1 MTMHHL
7 EAERA
12 ILAATFLSRA
22 VVDRLILDH
31 ALQPADFDQPHHQ
44 RTWAAIL
51 QIHARGAKIDPITLG
66 DTLGA
71 TVPPGFVQE
80 LPGWADAISSI
91 GEHAQIVKRH
101 ALRRSWHAAAQRLIE
116 ASDTDNEQLVAQAE
130 ALLAAP
136 TGTDETWTPERL
148 GEDVCDFLTE
158 KGQVG
163 ISTGIPKLDDLL
175 AGGLRPGDM
184 TAIGA
189 WTSMGKSVLVD
200 TFLHDAALGGKS
212 CHVYVNEMSP
222 RDRTL
227 RTLAR
232 MGAAP
237 YAQLARREIGQRDA
251 PGVLDAA
258 RRIPF
263 GVTDCSQWDA
273 AQIGRHARANR
284 WDLWAVDLV
293 HNMAYER
300 ESELHQIVATLAAAA
315 RSSNSHLLLVAQFN
329 EARAIGETLPVPVAR
344 DIRGSG
350 MIKNLSAN
358 VLLLHREQTNQGGFV
373 TTSRDGILKVEKS
386 RHGQLGMVP
395 VTFHP
400 DEMRFKGGRSLEAVA
415 PLRVVRKDTA

>member
-1 MTMHHL
+1 MTAHL
-7 EAERA
+7 QAEQA
-12 ILAATFLSRA
+12 VLAATLISPP
-22 VVDRLILDH
+22 VVDRLTLDY
-31 ALQPADFDQPHHQ
+31 ALTPAEFDHPAH
-44 RTWAAIL
+44 RTIYTAIL
-51 QIHARGAKIDPITLG
+51 ELHSRGARV
-66 DTLGA
+66 DTIALA
-71 TVPPGFVQE
+71 AAAPAHAALIQDLPAFTPGI
-80 LPGWADAISSI
+80 GNI
-91 GEHAQIVKRH
+91 GEHAAIVKRA
-101 ALRRSWHAAAQRLIE
+101 ALRRSWHAAATRLIE
-116 ASDTDNEQLVAQAE
+116 AADTDNEALVAQAE

-136 TGTDETWTPERL
+136 SGTDETWTPDRL
-148 GEDVCDFLTE
+148 GEDACDFLTD

-163 ISTGIPKLDDLL
+163 ISTGVPKLDELL

-200 TFLHDAALGGKS
+200 TWLHDAAIEGRS

-237 YAQLARREIGQRDA
+237 YAQLARREVTPTDA
-251 PGVLDAA
+251 PRVLDAA
-258 RRIPF
+258 KRIPF
-263 GVTDCSQWDA
+263 GVTDCAQWDA
-273 AQIGRHARANR
+273 AQIARHARANR

-315 RSSNSHLLLVAQFN
+315 RSSNSHLLLVVQFN
-329 EARAIGETLPVPVAR
+329 EARAVGETLPVPVAR

-373 TTSRDGILKVEKS
+373 TTSRDGILKIDKS

-395 VTFHP
+395 VTFFP
-400 DEMRFKGGRSLEAVA
+400 DEMRFKPGRMLEAVA
-415 PLRVVRKDTA
+415 

>member
-1 MTMHHL
+1 MTTMHHL

-31 ALQPADFDQPHHQ
+31 SLQPGDFDQPHHQ

-51 QIHARGAKIDPITLG
+51 QIHARGAKVDPIILG
-66 DTLGA
+66 DLLGA
-71 TVPPGFVQE
+71 AVPAGFVQE

-116 ASDTDNEQLVAQAE
+116 ASDTDNEALVVQAE
-130 ALLAAP
+130 QLLAAP

-148 GEDVCDFLTE
+148 GEDVCDFLTD
-158 KGQVG
+158 KGSVG
-163 ISTGIPKLDDLL
+163 VSTGMPKLDDLL

-200 TFLHDAALGGKS
+200 TFLHDAALEGRS

-373 TTSRDGILKVEKS
+373 TTSRDGILKVDKS

-395 VTFHP
+395 VTFFP
-400 DEMRFKGGRSLEAVA
+400 DEMRFKPGRMLEAVA
-415 PLRVVRKDTA
+415 